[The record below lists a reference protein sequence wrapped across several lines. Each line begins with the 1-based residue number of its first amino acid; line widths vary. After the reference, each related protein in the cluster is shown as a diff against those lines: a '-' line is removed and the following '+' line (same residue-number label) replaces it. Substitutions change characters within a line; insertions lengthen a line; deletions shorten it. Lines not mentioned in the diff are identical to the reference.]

1 MIENEPDLSPES
13 DKLVGKPSAAL
24 PEPNKGEPE
33 LVVTATPEAA
43 AREAAEHIA
52 AVLIAAVER
61 RGRADF
67 CTTGG
72 NTPIPIYRLLA
83 QAPLC
88 DSIPW
93 PQVHFWWGDDRFVP
107 RGDPESN
114 VTALD
119 DVLLG
124 GGGIA
129 AGGGAGG
136 VAGGGGIAAGGGI
149 AGVGAAMAGAPMPSA
164 NIHPFPTDL
173 ALAEFRDNRWC
184 AARYAEEMATQ
195 VPLADGNWPG
205 FDLILVGVGDDG
217 HVLSCFPDSPALDSM
232 AWTLGVPAPTHIEPH
247 LPRVTINPRLLEAA
261 PVLVVSWG
269 ANKAEAVGHV
279 FGDTRDDRRWPVQR
293 TRRTGAAWIVD
304 EAAASQ
310 IPARRRG

>member
-1 MIENEPDLSPES
+1 MAAEIGSNAPTWRRARTPWTCLASLSRSTPQTQFRCKQWLWFIDFSASSRVHVRVPTGADHAEPASGARTMIENEPDLSPES

-43 AREAAEHIA
+43 AREAAERIA
-52 AVLIAAVER
+52 AALIAAVER

-119 DVLLG
+119 DVLSL
-124 GGGIA
+124 
-129 AGGGAGG
+129 
-136 VAGGGGIAAGGGI
+136 
-149 AGVGAAMAGAPMPSA
+149 
-164 NIHPFPTDL
+164 IH
-173 ALAEFRDNRWC
+173 
-184 AARYAEEMATQ
+184 
-195 VPLADGNWPG
+195 
-205 FDLILVGVGDDG
+205 I
-217 HVLSCFPDSPALDSM
+217 
-232 AWTLGVPAPTHIEPH
+232 
-247 LPRVTINPRLLEAA
+247 
-261 PVLVVSWG
+261 
-269 ANKAEAVGHV
+269 
-279 FGDTRDDRRWPVQR
+279 
-293 TRRTGAAWIVD
+293 
-304 EAAASQ
+304 
-310 IPARRRG
+310 